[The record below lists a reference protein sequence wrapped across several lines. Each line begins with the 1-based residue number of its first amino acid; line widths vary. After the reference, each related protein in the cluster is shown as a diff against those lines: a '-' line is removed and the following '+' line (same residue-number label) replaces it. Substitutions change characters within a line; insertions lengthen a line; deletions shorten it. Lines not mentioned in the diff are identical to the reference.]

1 MGTPGKHGPADL
13 VMRRLNAALITALF
27 AASLFTAAPA
37 KAFSTDDGWH
47 AYDAGDFARAF
58 EVWSVL
64 AEKGDAEAQYL
75 VGYLYDDGLGVEH
88 NLAEAARWYR
98 MAAEQQH
105 VYAQFNLAIMY
116 SDGIGLPRDPVEAY
130 RWFMLAADTS
140 DPIDRRDALYAADD
154 VAMGMTK
161 TELEQAERLIGAW
174 RATKGLAESE
184 DELYAP
190 GANEPW
196 GDGTGFAVS
205 GDGHVLTNHHVIEGC
220 LRLEALVGKE
230 RIRSVD
236 VLAVDPYADLALVKL
251 DKTFDTTAPFR
262 DGPTLRLGE
271 PVMVA
276 GFPMRHVVSTSFTVT
291 TGIISAMV
299 GIDDYAGELQI
310 SAPVQP
316 GNSGGPLLDRAGN
329 VIGIVSA
336 QLDEWY
342 AVDAVDAL
350 PQNINFAINGQVAQ
364 KFLDLHQVNFA
375 RRSSD
380 ETLSSDAIAE
390 AAKDFTLV
398 IECYDTP

>member
-1 MGTPGKHGPADL
+1 MGTSRKHGPTGI
-13 VMRRLNAALITALF
+13 VMRCLQAPLLAALV
-27 AASLFTAAPA
+27 AASLAVTAPA
-37 KAFSTDDGWH
+37 SAFSTEDGWY
-47 AYDAGDFARAF
+47 AYDAGDFPRAF
-58 EVWSVL
+58 RVWSAL
-64 AEKGDAEAQYL
+64 AAKGDAEAQYL

-98 MAAEQQH
+98 MAAEQHH

-130 RWFMLAADTS
+130 RWFMLAADTP
-140 DPIDRRDALYAADD
+140 DLIDRRDALSAAED
-154 VAMGMTK
+154 VALGMTK
-161 TELEQAERLIGAW
+161 VEIEQADRLIRAW
-174 RATKGLAESE
+174 RASKGLAESE

-190 GANEPW
+190 GAGEPW
-196 GDGTGFAVS
+196 GDGTGFAVT
-205 GDGHVLTNHHVIEGC
+205 GDGHVLTNHHVIDGC

-230 RIRSVD
+230 RVKSVD

-251 DKTFDTTAPFR
+251 DRTFDATAPFR
-262 DGPTLRLGE
+262 DGPTLQLGE

-276 GFPMRHVVSTSFTVT
+276 GYPMRHVVSTSFTVT

-342 AVDAVDAL
+342 AVDAVNAL
-350 PQNINFAINGQVAQ
+350 PQNINFAIHGQVVQ
-364 KFLDLHQVNFA
+364 KFLGKHQVSFV
-375 RRSSD
+375 RRTSD
-380 ETLSSDAIAE
+380 ETLPSAAIAD
-390 AAKDFTLV
+390 AARDFTLV